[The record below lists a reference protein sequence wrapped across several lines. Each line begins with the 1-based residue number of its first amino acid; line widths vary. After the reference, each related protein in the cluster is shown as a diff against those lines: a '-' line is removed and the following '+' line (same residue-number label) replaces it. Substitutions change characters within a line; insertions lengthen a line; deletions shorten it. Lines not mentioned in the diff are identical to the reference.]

1 MYATTALMKHPGVAT
16 ILAAGGNA
24 MVVAAY
30 SCGKPALGVGAGKVP
45 AYVEKTCVLKR
56 VVKFP
61 KLGKKAQLICIPT
74 TSGTRIVVHN
84 TANDASARNEI
95 SYMISNNNQVSF
107 HFAVDDKEV
116 VQGIPLNR
124 NAWHSGDGGNGKG
137 NREGIAIEI
146 CYSKSGGT
154 RFTNAEK
161 LASKFIAQLLKE
173 RGWDISKVT
182 KHQDYNGKYC
192 PHRTLDMGW
201 QRFLNMVQDE
211 LNTLKGVQSNSAST
225 TSNGKLEDYSGYV
238 EVIYAGSD
246 GLDYHS
252 SPSWDSK
259 TVAGTAKKGDVFTV
273 VGRIMVDGTYMYK
286 LKSGNYITSASKYVT
301 FRTTLHSSSS
311 ATSSSSQ
318 TNKYAGKEVKLSKKP
333 LYASSDAK
341 SASGSLTGTYYYW
354 SDEIINGRIRVTN
367 AKSRVGVKRQITGW
381 ISI

>member
-1 MYATTALMKHPGVAT
+1 MISIIKNLVSSSKYSIKCPYSMKA
-16 ILAAGGNA
+16 
-24 MVVAAY
+24 
-30 SCGKPALGVGAGKVP
+30 
-45 AYVEKTCVLKR
+45 
-56 VVKFP
+56 
-61 KLGKKAQLICIPT
+61 
-74 TSGTRIVVHN
+74 TRIVVHN

-107 HFAVDDKEV
+107 HYAIDDIEV
-116 VQGIPLNR
+116 VQGLPENR
-124 NAWHSGDGGNGKG
+124 NGWHAGDGNGKG

-154 RFTNAEK
+154 RFINAEK

-173 RGWDISKVT
+173 KGWGISEVT
-182 KHQDYNGKYC
+182 KHQDYSGKYC

-211 LNTLKGVQSNSAST
+211 LNTLNGVQSNSAST
-225 TSNGKLEDYSGYV
+225 TSNGKLENYSGYV

-286 LKSGNYITSASKYVT
+286 LKSGNYITSASKYVA

-318 TNKYAGKEVKLSKKP
+318 TNKYAGKEVKLSKKS

-367 AKSRVGVKRQITGW
+367 AKSRVGVKGQVTGW